1 MPINTPVD
9 EPSEYEDMFNE
20 AMKNINKK
28 ANKKNLDL
36 SQVGEE
42 VNKSDKTEPSNNI
55 LVVSEQDNLTHNYF
69 HYFDHFWDARDCQS
83 NAIIRMPK
91 TNQENI
97 NYWISYQGY
106 ITVYYGYNIKS
117 EFKDGE
123 KFYDNKELSPVFKGE
138 IGHVKEYY
146 NQIEIQIVGIGKRF
160 KQKIPQEFREAF
172 IYNQNV
178 RDAFQAICEFL
189 GVKYICPPQT
199 ESTED
204 EEDTN
209 SMSADGNENNVS
221 DKVNTENKMASVAKD
236 KVDKANKKKKNT
248 KKKSTKKKNTK
259 STKKKNNTTNN
270 VNSISDINAS
280 TQSDAANGENEES
293 EDELTDNEEIDTPQD
308 GYSDIAFDGQ
318 GYITHGSNVIE
329 TSPDMAETLI
339 AMEDH
344 PFEKYTEDETGI
356 VEDIKRLLAG
366 EMFEELH
373 NNIMDYDAITI
384 EPKASSSSEMS
395 AVGGAVGGAA
405 TAATNNNQSGEFD
418 YKKYWSEKTQNAK
431 IGLNVNFMDNRPL
444 GNLQKGIYLL
454 R

>member
-1 MPINTPVD
+1 MPINTPFD

-123 KFYDNKELSPVFKGE
+123 KFYDNEGLSPVFKGE

-204 EEDTN
+204 EEDTS

-248 KKKSTKKKNTK
+248 KKKNTKKK

-384 EPKASSSSEMS
+384 EPKAASSSEMS
-395 AVGGAVGGAA
+395 TAGATTAPTGTA
-405 TAATNNNQSGEFD
+405 TGTTTGTTTGTNNNNNNSSSSSSNDSWDTIPWDAISGNSVYAEHISYD
-418 YKKYWSEKTQNAK
+418 
-431 IGLNVNFMDNRPL
+431 
-444 GNLQKGIYLL
+444 
-454 R
+454 